1 MLLVASAAVGA
12 VGAIQQGKAA
22 KAAADFNAT
31 ISMQNAEIARADAA
45 MQAGQLDR
53 ENYLRLGSIRAA
65 QGKSGG
71 EAGQGSVLDV
81 LGDVAAQGEL
91 EKQYALYQ
99 GEQRARGYQNTA
111 ALDTFSGKQAQKAG
125 YLKAGTELLSGGAK
139 AYGAYNRLPTNS
151 GYSDFVSGY
160 NSRNYG

>member
-1 MLLVASAAVGA
+1 MMASAVVGA

-31 ISMQNAEIARADAA
+31 INMQNAEIARADAA
-45 MQAGQLDR
+45 MQAQQIGR
-53 ENYLRLGSIRAA
+53 ENYLRLGAVRAA

-71 EAGQGSVLDV
+71 AAGEGSVLDV

-99 GEQRARGYQNTA
+99 GEQRARGFQNTA
-111 ALDTFSGKQAQKAG
+111 TLDTFSGQQAQKAG

-139 AYGAYNRLPTNS
+139 AYGAYKRVN
-151 GYSDFVSGY
+151 
-160 NSRNYG
+160 